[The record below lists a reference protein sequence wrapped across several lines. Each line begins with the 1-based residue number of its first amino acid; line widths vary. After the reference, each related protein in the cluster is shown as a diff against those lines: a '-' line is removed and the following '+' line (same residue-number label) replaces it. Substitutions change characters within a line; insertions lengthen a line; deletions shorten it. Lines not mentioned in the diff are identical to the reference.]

1 VRCPLLSV
9 TLAKSPGDIEQARE
23 LFLEYADSL
32 GFSLCFQGF
41 DREVASLPGDYA
53 PPNGR
58 LLLAVDGE
66 RIAGCVALRKLD
78 EGVCEMK
85 RHYVRPAYR
94 GTGAGRVLAR
104 RIVEEAWQIGY
115 THMRLGTLPVM
126 QAAIALYRSLGFV
139 EIRPYRHNPIE
150 CALYM
155 ELELRPAPEERTQ
168 CNQQPGST

>member
-1 VRCPLLSV
+1 VLSV
-9 TLAKSPGDIEQARE
+9 TLAKSPDDIEQARE
-23 LFLEYADSL
+23 LFLEYAASL

-41 DREVASLPGDYA
+41 DREVASLPGEYA

-66 RIAGCVALRKLD
+66 RVAGCVALRKLD

-85 RHYVRPAYR
+85 RLYVRPAYR

-104 RIVEEAWQIGY
+104 RIVEEARQIGY
-115 THMRLGTLPVM
+115 THMRLDTLPVM

-139 EIRPYRHNPIE
+139 EIEPYRHNPIE
-150 CALYM
+150 GALYM
-155 ELELRPAPEERTQ
+155 ELELRPAPEERTH